1 MHLMEGI
8 VQGYFCRVDSIH
20 SKIKVMKTFFFTA
33 LLLSILQVSFAGNPD
48 SIICDS
54 VSITGYH
61 HLIASSSVNVVL
73 VNSRTHFV
81 YIEGTA
87 AAIAS
92 VKVKQEGATLYI
104 SRKGMSAKGK
114 VLVYL
119 PVSLLESIE
128 ANDGAK
134 VCSYDAVKGDTL
146 ILIASGQSSIRI
158 MSDANIVHSVSN
170 SNGEVQLFETCNYSF
185 AQTDDNGISF
195 IELRK
200 KGYKESF

>member
-1 MHLMEGI
+1 
-8 VQGYFCRVDSIH
+8 
-20 SKIKVMKTFFFTA
+20 MKTFFSTA
-33 LLLSILQVSFAGNPD
+33 FLLSILQLSFAGSTD
-48 SIICDS
+48 AITCDS
-54 VSITGYH
+54 VAIKGFY

-73 VNSRTHFV
+73 VNSRTHFA
-81 YIEGTA
+81 YIEGTSG
-87 AAIAS
+87 AIAS
-92 VKVKQEGATLYI
+92 VKVRQEGATIYI
-104 SRKGMSAKGK
+104 SRTGLLVKGR

-119 PVSLLESIE
+119 PAFLLRSIE

-158 MSDANIVHSVSN
+158 MADANIVHSVSDG
-170 SNGEVQLFETCNYSF
+170 NGEVQLFETCNYSF
-185 AQTDDNGISF
+185 AQTDENGVSF